1 MKYFILS
8 AILILF
14 VYTVVIHPFEVPDEN
29 AHYSSLNFLIN
40 DGRMP
45 KITDND
51 NLSVEE
57 LETEKIFG
65 IVEHQNR
72 YSYHPEFRMEY
83 IPGLIGKYEN
93 EIKSLNTKAHR
104 TTYSTFQAAT
114 YPPLYYLL
122 TSPFYRL
129 VESGDIFTR
138 LFVSRFSSVILTV
151 ITILVAYYIG
161 ILIFSSQA
169 FGFTLAFMTLFFPMT
184 AYVGSG
190 VNSDNLHNLLFGF
203 ASLLALK
210 LIKAGWSRSLSLTIG
225 IVIGLD
231 LITKPQAYAL
241 IPIFAI
247 AVLLRW
253 RWSEWR
259 EILVS
264 GVYILASIFVLAGWQ
279 EIPKLVLGND
289 AVGVTSYT
297 ARVVEHGGI
306 DNFKIFFSSY
316 LHTHATEMIVWYWGV
331 FKWFGVIMPRI
342 WWWVANRLLGLSFI
356 GILIGFARDM
366 KQKKLSWISRVIL
379 FGIFANIIYIA
390 ALGWF
395 DWQFYQ
401 EYGRSLGLQPRYYM
415 PLLISQMA
423 IMLIGLTNLGW
434 NVRVKEW
441 IRRGII
447 IFFLGLQLT
456 SFYVQLKSYY
466 DLYPLYT
473 FIDQISQYKPVY
485 GKGQWWYLWFP
496 LYFAGIITTT
506 MIALKGDQKK

>member
-1 MKYFILS
+1 
-8 AILILF
+8 
-14 VYTVVIHPFEVPDEN
+14 
-29 AHYSSLNFLIN
+29 
-40 DGRMP
+40 
-45 KITDND
+45 
-51 NLSVEE
+51 
-57 LETEKIFG
+57 
-65 IVEHQNR
+65 
-72 YSYHPEFRMEY
+72 
-83 IPGLIGKYEN
+83 
-93 EIKSLNTKAHR
+93 
-104 TTYSTFQAAT
+104 
-114 YPPLYYLL
+114 
-122 TSPFYRL
+122 
-129 VESGDIFTR
+129 
-138 LFVSRFSSVILTV
+138 
-151 ITILVAYYIG
+151 
-161 ILIFSSQA
+161 
-169 FGFTLAFMTLFFPMT
+169 
-184 AYVGSG
+184 
-190 VNSDNLHNLLFGF
+190 
-203 ASLLALK
+203 
-210 LIKAGWSRSLSLTIG
+210 
-225 IVIGLD
+225 
-231 LITKPQAYAL
+231 
-241 IPIFAI
+241 
-247 AVLLRW
+247 
-253 RWSEWR
+253 
-259 EILVS
+259 VS
-264 GVYILASIFVLAGWQ
+264 GVYILASIFILAGWQ